1 MLLWNPPQFLV
12 ENIKWVHLSSFTYF
26 HAKRISPLILK
37 LTFNDTNVKLL
48 LELTDESFRFAF
60 VNALIYV
67 RLNQSE
73 TFDLLT
79 SFQDRS
85 RSVDL

>member
-1 MLLWNPPQFLV
+1 MSPFV
-12 ENIKWVHLSSFTYF
+12 VFHLFPC
-26 HAKRISPLILK
+26 KGISPLILK
-37 LTFNDTNVKLL
+37 LKFNDTKVKLL
-48 LELTDESFRFAF
+48 LELTDESFRFVF